1 MNSVLINVFKHE
13 GNKMIWS
20 ANVTRSTH
28 STAECRLICNFTRN
42 KVSTQR
48 KWKVLTST
56 LHVQSFDFVPF
67 DEMESPTSAKR
78 YTRQQ
83 PRDV

>member
-1 MNSVLINVFKHE
+1 MGGRKETLALDCVLLMNSVLINLFKHE

-20 ANVTRSTH
+20 ASVTRSNH

-56 LHVQSFDFVPF
+56 FYVQ
-67 DEMESPTSAKR
+67 
-78 YTRQQ
+78 
-83 PRDV
+83 